1 MKIGIL
7 DQAPIAKGNTAA
19 GALQN
24 AVETAQLAEELG
36 YHRMWMAEHHNLRTL
51 ASSAPEITASFLAAK
66 TNRIRVGTG
75 GIMAMHYSPLKM
87 AEVFKT
93 LSALAPGR
101 IDFGV
106 GRAPGGDHRSTQA
119 LAEGRPYMPT
129 DLYDKIQTT
138 LDLISGQQLSD
149 SLHDEIVA
157 TPAEIQLPEAWLLG
171 STGNSAIRTGRL
183 GVGYSFAQF
192 FNGEMS
198 KAIFDAYK
206 YNFVPSYFMEKPVIN
221 VTYSVSVAET
231 KEEAEY
237 IALPVDLSRLFLMKG
252 RIQQPLTP
260 DEALEYPLTA
270 SDRALIQSNR
280 ERKLHLV
287 GTASEIADQLR
298 ADQQAFGFDE
308 VMISA
313 SAPTQEIRLKQ
324 LRLLARE
331 LL

>member
-1 MKIGIL
+1 MRIGIL
-7 DQAPIAKGNTAA
+7 DQAPIAKGNTAT

-24 AVETAQLAEELG
+24 AVETAKLADELG

-66 TNRIRVGTG
+66 TSRLRIGTG
-75 GIMAMHYSPLKM
+75 GVMMMHYAPYKV

-101 IDFGV
+101 IDFGA

-119 LAEGRPYMPT
+119 LAVGRPYIPT
-129 DLYDKIQTT
+129 DLYDKFHTI
-138 LDLISGQQLSD
+138 LSLIGESPIED
-149 SLHDEIVA
+149 SLHDDIVA
-157 TPAEIQLPEAWLLG
+157 TPADIVLPEAWLLG

-198 KAIFDAYK
+198 KEIFDAYRS
-206 YNFVPSYFMEKPVIN
+206 NFMPSAFMEKPVIS

-231 KEEAEY
+231 REEAEY
-237 IALPVDLSRLFLMKG
+237 IALPVDLGRLFLMKG
-252 RIQQPLTP
+252 RIQQPLAP
-260 DEALEYPLTA
+260 EEARDYPL
-270 SDRALIQSNR
+270 SEVDRSFIESNR
-280 ERKLHLV
+280 ERGLHLV
-287 GTASEIADQLR
+287 GTAADIADQLR
-298 ADQQAFGFDE
+298 ADQEQYGFDE
-308 VMISA
+308 VMFSA
-313 SAPTQEIRLKQ
+313 SAPSQEIRLNQ
-324 LRLLARE
+324 LRLLAKE